1 MASGAH
7 HVGGFVIVEYGD
19 EKLVALELCTPSIK
33 YTRPNHVNEL
43 LGAPTAKGSSS
54 PARTMSLKAVHTAV
68 YGEAVAQ
75 TVDAKATTIVLDFE
89 YFSLL
94 LGKRVNTSTTWRG
107 RPFTT
112 LTELQVV
119 LYARSNILPRWLFS
133 W

>member
-1 MASGAH
+1 MIEQGGELI
-7 HVGGFVIVEYGD
+7 VG
-19 EKLVALELCTPSIK
+19 LELCSPCIK
-33 YTRPNHVNEL
+33 YFRPAEVNKL
-43 LGAPTAKGSSS
+43 LGAPTDKGSSS

-75 TVDAKATTIVLDFE
+75 TVDAKATTIVLDFK

-112 LTELQVV
+112 LAELQV
-119 LYARSNILPRWLFS
+119 LLHPACTANMLHRWLF
-133 W
+133 